1 MHQQSDHSS
10 DNVDQVSNEIVIL
23 AYKSSTTALRTKP
36 QVMLIEKSGH
46 NSYYVHQRAED
57 SCDMS
62 LNGQNTVV
70 MCPSSIRA

>member
-1 MHQQSDHSS
+1 MKSKL
-10 DNVDQVSNEIVIL
+10 NMQVCSMGKSIGICIEG
-23 AYKSSTTALRTKP
+23 KSSTTALRTKP
-36 QVMLIEKSGH
+36 QVILIEKSAH

-70 MCPSSIRA
+70 MCPSSVRA